1 MKHEGLTI
9 FIGLTIMILVSFE
22 LMSLQNNDRSNYY
35 KAGYRA
41 GYDAACEELEEKYY
55 EIESSSYDDGYN
67 YGYYEGFDSG
77 YRAAEDDY
85 LD

>member
-1 MKHEGLTI
+1 
-9 FIGLTIMILVSFE
+9 MILVSFE

-55 EIESSSYDDGYN
+55 EIESSSYDDGSN

-85 LD
+85 GFD